1 MADAN
6 VALKKA
12 RARQRR
18 DLVVALGAIALAVA
32 LLLGLPAP
40 SRTPPLGASALPLR
54 VCADPNTLPF
64 SNRRGEGFENRL
76 ATMLAAD
83 LHRPLRY
90 VWLPERRGYVRR
102 TLGAGLCDV
111 LLGVPE
117 HLETVLPTRPYYRS
131 TYVFL
136 SRADDPR
143 VVRSLDDPLLRTLR
157 VGVHFIGDDYQNT
170 PPAHALARR
179 HVVGNVV
186 GFSLYGDY
194 ADPNPPSAI
203 VAAVARGD
211 IDLAIVW
218 GPFAGYF
225 GPRQPVKLRILPVE
239 PPADG
244 PSLPFTF
251 AMALGVARR
260 DTVLRDRLDSILVLR
275 RPDIER
281 LLDRYGVPRVSE
293 PVAGTP

>member
-1 MADAN
+1 MRERDA
-6 VALKKA
+6 L
-12 RARQRR
+12 RGR
-18 DLVVALGAIALAVA
+18 DLAVAIGAIALAAILLMA
-32 LLLGLPAP
+32 LPGPAA
-40 SRTPPLGASALPLR
+40 PPRVGASAPPLR
-54 VCADPNTLPF
+54 VCADPNNLPF
-64 SNRRGEGFENRL
+64 SNQRREGFENRL
-76 ATMLAAD
+76 AAMVAAD

-102 TLGAGLCDV
+102 TLNAGLCDM

-117 HLETVLPTRPYYRS
+117 HLGTVLATRPYYRS

-143 VVRSLDDPLLRTLR
+143 VVRSLDDSLLRTLR
-157 VGVHFIGDDYQNT
+157 VGVHLIGDDYQNT

-179 HVVGNVV
+179 HVVRNVV
-186 GFSLYGDY
+186 GYMIYGDY
-194 ADPNPPSAI
+194 SKPNPPSDI

-225 GPRQPVKLRILPVE
+225 GPREPVKLRILPVE

-251 AMALGVARR
+251 AMSLGVARR
-260 DTVLRDRLDSILVLR
+260 DTVLRNRLDTILVR
-275 RPDIER
+275 RRADIER
-281 LLDRYGVPRVSE
+281 LLDRYGVPRVAD
-293 PVAGTP
+293 PGAGAT

>member
-1 MADAN
+1 
-6 VALKKA
+6 V
-12 RARQRR
+12 
-18 DLVVALGAIALAVA
+18 
-32 LLLGLPAP
+32 LPGPA
-40 SRTPPLGASALPLR
+40 RTPRLRAAVLPLR
-54 VCADPNTLPF
+54 VCADPNNLPF
-64 SNRRGEGFENRL
+64 SNRQREGFENRL
-76 ATMLAAD
+76 AALLAAE

-143 VVRSLDDPLLRTLR
+143 VVRSMDDSLLRTLR
-157 VGVHFIGDDYQNT
+157 VGVHLIGDDYQNT

-179 HVVGNVV
+179 HVVGNVT
-186 GFSLYGDY
+186 GFSIYGDY
-194 ADPNPPSAI
+194 AKPNPPSEI
-203 VAAVARGD
+203 VTAVARRR
-211 IDLAIVW
+211 IDVAIVW

-225 GPRQPVKLRILPVE
+225 GPRQPVKLRILPVQ
-239 PPADG
+239 PSSDG
-244 PSLPFTF
+244 PNLPFTF

-260 DTVLRDRLDSILVLR
+260 DTLLRDRLDAILVR
-275 RPDIER
+275 RRADIER
-281 LLDRYGVPRVSE
+281 LLDRYGVPQVADSTRQVS
-293 PVAGTP
+293 

>member
-1 MADAN
+1 MN
-6 VALKKA
+6 V
-12 RARQRR
+12 RRTRFRR
-18 DLVVALGAIALAVA
+18 DLAVA
-32 LLLGLPAP
+32 LGTIVLATVLMAVLPGP
-40 SRTPPLGASALPLR
+40 SKSSVSASAPPLR
-54 VCADPNTLPF
+54 VCADPNNLPF
-64 SNRRGEGFENRL
+64 SNRRQEGFENRL
-76 ATMLAAD
+76 ATLLATD

-90 VWLPERRGYVRR
+90 VWLPERRGYIRR
-102 TLGAGLCDV
+102 TLNAGICDV

-143 VVRSLDDPLLRTLR
+143 VVRSMNDTLLHTLR
-157 VGVHFIGDDYQNT
+157 VGVHLIGDDYQNT

-186 GFSLYGDY
+186 GYTIYGDY
-194 ADPNPPSAI
+194 AKPNPPSDI
-203 VAAVARGD
+203 VTAVARGD

-239 PPADG
+239 PATDG

-260 DTVLRDRLDSILVLR
+260 DTVLRDRLDSVLVRR
-275 RPDIER
+275 RPEIER
-281 LLDRYGVPRVSE
+281 MLDRYGVPRVENSN
-293 PVAGTP
+293 GSTP